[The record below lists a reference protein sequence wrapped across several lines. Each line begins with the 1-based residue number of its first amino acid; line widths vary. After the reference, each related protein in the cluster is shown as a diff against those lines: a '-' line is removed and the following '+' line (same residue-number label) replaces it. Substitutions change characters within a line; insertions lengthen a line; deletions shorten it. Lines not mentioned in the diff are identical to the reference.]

1 MKNPKYFFGFAG
13 CTFRYEGGTKQQKP
27 EGDKGRM
34 NNMEKNERF
43 SEKAHEALPLVLTV
57 PEAAK
62 QLRVG
67 IGRCDEL
74 VRCGRLRS
82 VKIGKRFLIPKSAIL
97 DFLGMADMTEETL
110 A

>member
-1 MKNPKYFFGFAG
+1 
-13 CTFRYEGGTKQQKP
+13 
-27 EGDKGRM
+27 M

-43 SEKAHEALPLVLTV
+43 SEKVHEALPLVLTV

-67 IGRCDEL
+67 IGRCYEL

-82 VKIGKRFLIPKSAIL
+82 IKIGKRFLIPKSAIF
-97 DFLGMADMTEETL
+97 DFLGMAETAEETL